1 MKRLFCLWRGVSVST
16 APAFRGAKG
25 RKVWKVASSRGEVVV
40 DTMDSVVDLG
50 VRKVTEGVKSVS
62 RTAVTGMNHSCS
74 VEVAVGSS
82 VSVVA
87 ISVVDVAVVVE
98 VEVVIVVVVAM
109 EMVEVNVVVI
119 EVVVVVVVL
128 VVVLVVVPGC
138 TIVSPQELL
147 HSQSP
152 YLCWKVMGEQRG
164 LTADTAA

>member
-40 DTMDSVVDLG
+40 DTMESVVDLG

-82 VSVVA
+82 ASVVT
-87 ISVVDVAVVVE
+87 ISVVVAAVVVE
-98 VEVVIVVVVAM
+98 VEIVLVVVVA
-109 EMVEVNVVVI
+109 I
-119 EVVVVVVVL
+119 EVVEVIAVVV
-128 VVVLVVVPGC
+128 
-138 TIVSPQELL
+138 
-147 HSQSP
+147 
-152 YLCWKVMGEQRG
+152 
-164 LTADTAA
+164 